1 MTDKEQYKRAFNTL
15 RASREIQLEAAMKK
29 WNGRK
34 LVIACAC
41 VIALLGVSA
50 TAYAYGSSIFGWGN
64 NVEIAQSGKNLSEVS
79 LHTDELTSPVVF
91 EEGRMIFIVNEEH
104 IDITDKVSIEDGF
117 VYEYTDELGIL
128 HKWVVG
134 LNSQDMEDYG
144 YAEFLFQNGE
154 MIGGY
159 AHNAIDGETPW
170 LVKNRPF

>member
-50 TAYAYGSSIFGWGN
+50 TVYAYGGSIFGWAN
-64 NVEIAQSGKNLSEVS
+64 NVEISQSGENLSEVS
-79 LHTDELTSPVVF
+79 LHIDNMTSPVVF
-91 EEGRMIFIVNEEH
+91 EEGRMIFIVNGEH
-104 IDITDKVSIEDGF
+104 IDITDEVSAEEGF
-117 VYEYTDELGIL
+117 VYDYTDEQGIR

-134 LNSQDMEDYG
+134 LSSQDLEDYG
-144 YAEFLFQNGE
+144 YAEFLFREGE

-159 AHNAIDGETPW
+159 ANNAIDGETPW

>member
-1 MTDKEQYKRAFNTL
+1 
-15 RASREIQLEAAMKK
+15 
-29 WNGRK
+29 
-34 LVIACAC
+34 
-41 VIALLGVSA
+41 
-50 TAYAYGSSIFGWGN
+50 
-64 NVEIAQSGKNLSEVS
+64 
-79 LHTDELTSPVVF
+79 
-91 EEGRMIFIVNEEH
+91 MIFIVNEEH

-134 LNSQDMEDYG
+134 LNSQDMEVEDNGYAEFQDMEVEDYG
-144 YAEFLFQNGE
+144 YAEFLFQEGK

>member
-1 MTDKEQYKRAFNTL
+1 MTDKEQYKRAFGTL

-50 TAYAYGSSIFGWGN
+50 TAYAYGGSIFGWRN
-64 NVEIAQSGKNLSEVS
+64 NVEISQSGKNLSEVS
-79 LHTDELTSPVVF
+79 LHIDEMTSPVVF

-104 IDITDKVSIEDGF
+104 IDITDRVRAEEGF
-117 VYEYTDELGIL
+117 VYNYTDDQGIR

-134 LNSQDMEDYG
+134 LSSQDLEDYG
-144 YAEFLFQNGE
+144 YAEFLFRDGE

-170 LVKNRPF
+170 LMKNRPF